1 MFSYHEAFAEKG
13 LERANRRCERRAAA
27 KGVDR
32 VISLFSDV
40 ACKIN
45 PSSSR

>member
-13 LERANRRCERRAAA
+13 LERANLDVKGAAA